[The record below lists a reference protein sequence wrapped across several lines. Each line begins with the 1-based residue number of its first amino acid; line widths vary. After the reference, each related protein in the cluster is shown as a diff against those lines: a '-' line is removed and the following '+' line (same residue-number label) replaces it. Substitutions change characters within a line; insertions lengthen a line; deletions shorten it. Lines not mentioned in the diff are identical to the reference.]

1 MSVYCFIMFVI
12 SNLYVSYIQRVHN
25 VVFNYQN
32 LYGNIIIDI
41 TFSEFYDMYLYVL
54 YCIRILT

>member
-1 MSVYCFIMFVI
+1 MFVI
-12 SNLYVSYIQRVHN
+12 PNLYVSYIQRVHN

-32 LYGNIIIDI
+32 LYGNIIIDV